1 MIPIFLCNNA
11 PARNSF
17 WIGNMGKMAVESMYT
32 SAARKE
38 IPKNVTK
45 LLGKH

>member
-17 WIGNMGKMAVESMYT
+17 WIRNTGKTAVESMYA
-32 SAARKE
+32 SAARKK
-38 IPKNVTK
+38 IPKNVTES
-45 LLGKH
+45 LNE